1 MITSPSAGIRTEEGS
16 EELHAFVVRGEAEL
30 SQADILGHCRD
41 HLTGYK
47 VPRQVHFIEE
57 LPKNP
62 IGKILRRK
70 LQECL

>member
-1 MITSPSAGIRTEEGS
+1 MQGHGARSEDGG
-16 EELHAFVVRGEAEL
+16 EELHAFIVQGEREL
-30 SQADILGHCRD
+30 SEADILAYCRD

-47 VPRQVHFIEE
+47 VPRKVHFIEE

-70 LQECL
+70 LQDCL